1 MPAHPILA
9 ETCLTLAQASSSLPA
24 IGGKPFRV
32 KRLYVWKDLGI
43 KVGKARVVLE
53 TCKFG
58 GQVVTSEEALERF
71 FAATR
76 GPDAPAIK
84 RSPAAREKAGK
95 AAGDWVRKRMAEIK
109 VN

>member
-1 MPAHPILA
+1 MPPHPILA
-9 ETCLTLAQASSSLPA
+9 ETVLTLAQAAASLPS

-32 KRLYVWKDLGI
+32 KRLYVWKGRGI
-43 KVGKARVVLE
+43 KVGEARVVLE

-76 GPDAPAIK
+76 GPDAPVVM

-95 AAGDWVRKRMAEIK
+95 AACDRLRKRMAELR